1 MGAVLIVDDDKLLRE
16 ALTEHVSDLGHEVL
30 AAATLQEGEAMARSE
45 SLDVVFLDVRL
56 PDGNGLEAVPLF
68 QNTPASPQVII
79 ITGVGDPAGA
89 AMAIRHGVWD
99 YLQKPFSTDEIAR
112 HIRRV
117 IEFRQRRGNSNGG
130 APLNREGII
139 GGSPALMECLAHVGK
154 CAASDGSVLITG
166 EAGTGKELFA
176 RAIHANSLRSNRRFV
191 TADCGTIPAGL
202 MEGLL
207 FGPSPS
213 GDSDSEMDEE
223 GFLRQ
228 ADGGTLFLSEVGE
241 LSMEAQ
247 KRLLSVLQERKPH
260 PVGARRGKDSEF
272 RLIASTHHHLWRMAE
287 QGRFRKDLL
296 LRLQNFHLEIPP
308 LRERPEDI
316 LETVQH
322 YVHRVAAR
330 RGVPPKSLSREF
342 IEILSRYDWPGN
354 ARELVRA
361 LEGALEAAER
371 DPALFP
377 VHLPEPIR
385 LRHVQDSVKRRKTE
399 CVSDGYPSLPAA
411 AQPAGHSLP
420 SFRDAREATLLAME
434 ESYLRRLSAE
444 TGGDINRMC
453 EIAELGKSRM
463 YSLVKKHGIPL
474 S

>member
-30 AAATLQEGEAMARSE
+30 AAATLREGEALARAE

-56 PDGNGLEAVPLF
+56 PDGDGLEAVPLF
-68 QNTPASPQVII
+68 QNAPASPQVII

-117 IEFRQRRGNSNGG
+117 IEFRQRRGKSEGG
-130 APLNREGII
+130 ALLNREGIV
-139 GGSPALMECLAHVGK
+139 GGSPALMECLSQVGQ

-191 TADCGTIPAGL
+191 MVDCGTIPEGL

-207 FGPSPS
+207 FGPSWD
-213 GDSDSEMDEE
+213 GDSDSEPENE

-228 ADGGTLFLSEVGE
+228 ADGGTLFLDEVGE
-241 LSMEAQ
+241 LSLEVQ
-247 KRLLSVLQERKPH
+247 KRLLGVLQGQKPH

-296 LRLQNFHLEIPP
+296 LRLQAFHIEVPP
-308 LRERPEDI
+308 LRDRPEDI

-322 YVHRVAAR
+322 YVHRISAR
-330 RGVPPKSLSREF
+330 QGVSPKSLSQEF
-342 IEILSRYDWPGN
+342 IEMVSRYEWPGN
-354 ARELVRA
+354 VRELIRT
-361 LEGALEAAER
+361 LEIALEAADR
-371 DPALFP
+371 DAVLFP

-385 LRHVQDSVKRRKTE
+385 LRHVQDSVNRRKTE
-399 CVSDGYPSLPAA
+399 CVSEGYPSLPAA

-434 ESYLRRLSAE
+434 ESYLRRLAVE

-463 YSLVKKHGIPL
+463 YSLVKKHGISL
-474 S
+474 A